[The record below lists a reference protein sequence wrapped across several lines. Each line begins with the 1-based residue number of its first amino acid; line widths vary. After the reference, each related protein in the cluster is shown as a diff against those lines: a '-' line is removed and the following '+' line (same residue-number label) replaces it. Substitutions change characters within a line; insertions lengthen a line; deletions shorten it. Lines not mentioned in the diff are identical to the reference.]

1 MNELLPRPPD
11 PDPGPTSKRFKDRF
25 LHMLGRDDPPESVA
39 AAFAV
44 GVAISFTPLI
54 GFHWMMALALAI
66 LLRLNKVD
74 VFLGTLVIN
83 PLTLGPTSVVAIWL
97 GRAVLFAKHEA
108 EAHPPLRELFTRDFW
123 DGGVPAMKTLGLQWA
138 TGMFV
143 LTGLAGALTYVGL
156 RWLLRRRAALRVS
169 RGNPAT

>member
-1 MNELLPRPPD
+1 MSGRLLRF
-11 PDPGPTSKRFKDRF
+11 PDPGPASQRFRDRF
-25 LHMLGRDDPPESVA
+25 LHLLGRDDPPESVA

-74 VFLGTLVIN
+74 VFLGTLVVN
-83 PLTLGPTSVVAIWL
+83 PLTLGPTSVAAVWI
-97 GRAVLFAKHEA
+97 GRLVLFAQHEA
-108 EAHPPLRELFTRDFW
+108 EAHPPLHQLFTRNFW
-123 DGGVPAMKTLGLQWA
+123 DGGLPAMKSLGLQWA

-156 RWLLRRRAALRVS
+156 LWVLKRRAARRAARVS
-169 RGNPAT
+169 G